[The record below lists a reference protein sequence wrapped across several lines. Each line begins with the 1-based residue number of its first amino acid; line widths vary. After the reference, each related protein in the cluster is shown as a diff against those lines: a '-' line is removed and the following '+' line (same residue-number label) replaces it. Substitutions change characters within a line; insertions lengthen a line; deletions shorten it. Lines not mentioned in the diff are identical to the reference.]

1 VGDEVS
7 LYAEIVR
14 VGRTSLTIR
23 VEAWRRSPIEIA
35 MQKVTEATFTF
46 VAINGNRKP
55 RPVSGEGA
63 DETNVESKK
72 GSKMTQS

>member
-1 VGDEVS
+1 
-7 LYAEIVR
+7 
-14 VGRTSLTIR
+14 

-55 RPVSGEGA
+55 RPVSQEGA
-63 DETNVESKK
+63 YETNVESEK
-72 GSKMTQS
+72 GSKLTQT